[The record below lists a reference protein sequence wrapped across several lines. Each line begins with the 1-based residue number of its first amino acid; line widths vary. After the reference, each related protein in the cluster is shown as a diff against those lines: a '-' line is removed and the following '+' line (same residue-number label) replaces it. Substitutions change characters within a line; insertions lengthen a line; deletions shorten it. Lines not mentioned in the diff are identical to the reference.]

1 MQTHINSALHQ
12 SFMHVRFKTVLEV
25 RAADRPPKGS
35 ELAPTAFLAGLLTAP
50 KTRAVAVDVISRWS
64 YDDRKKLIKTAHN
77 LLLNQ
82 LGPENKS
89 IGDWLEF
96 WSELSLKGLNEREK
110 IFGIKNERPLVQ
122 SFLEDVLARGPK
134 TIQTQNMF
142 QKTDASLHD
151 FLRECCLDSA
161 S

>member
-1 MQTHINSALHQ
+1 
-12 SFMHVRFKTVLEV
+12 
-25 RAADRPPKGS
+25 
-35 ELAPTAFLAGLLTAP
+35 
-50 KTRAVAVDVISRWS
+50 
-64 YDDRKKLIKTAHN
+64 
-77 LLLNQ
+77 

-96 WSELSLKGLNEREK
+96 WAELSLIGLNEREK
-110 IFGIKNERPLVQ
+110 IFGIKNESPLVQ

>member
-1 MQTHINSALHQ
+1 MLQTDRQKVPSLHQ
-12 SFMHVRFKTVLEV
+12 LH
-25 RAADRPPKGS
+25 
-35 ELAPTAFLAGLLTAP
+35 LT
-50 KTRAVAVDVISRWS
+50 

-77 LLLNQ
+77 LSLNQ

-96 WSELSLKGLNEREK
+96 WAELSLKGLNEREK
-110 IFGIKNERPLVQ
+110 IFEIKNERPLVQ
-122 SFLEDVLARGPK
+122 SFLKDVLARGPK

-142 QKTDASLHD
+142 QKTNASLHD
-151 FLRECCLDSA
+151 FLRQACLDSA